1 MEKQKKKLTIT
12 GKPKKTFVP
21 QQNFVGKNKPSNNDR
36 KFSRPFNKVSNN
48 FKKNFKP
55 KPLNTK
61 ISDYERRKLAEQ
73 KATKGIRGENNQ
85 KDKENKSKFSTKK
98 REAKL
103 TVSRAL
109 SEDLEFKSRSLASI
123 KRAREKELRVSK
135 SQTSDELRTNF
146 KKNY

>member
-1 MEKQKKKLTIT
+1 MEKQKKKLTIS
-12 GKPKKTFVP
+12 GKPKKTFVSK
-21 QQNFVGKNKPSNNDR
+21 QNFESKKKIHFNNK
-36 KFSRPFNKVSNN
+36 KFSKPLNKTSNN
-48 FKKNFKP
+48 FKKNFKT
-55 KPLNTK
+55 KPLTTK
-61 ISDYERRKLAEQ
+61 LSDYERKLAEQ

-98 REAKL
+98 RETKL

-135 SQTSDELRTNF
+135 SKIE
-146 KKNY
+146 